1 MHQRALRLQNAAI
14 LGLTELGT
22 MLDEISFNSL
32 IGVYKHDKDRAT
44 LDSMKSKTRCS
55 SELLYNSNGVTNE
68 SLPEFV
74 VKSTDIKHPI
84 RVVYK
89 KYCKIMM
96 VYKLDRCS

>member
-1 MHQRALRLQNAAI
+1 
-14 LGLTELGT
+14 
-22 MLDEISFNSL
+22 MLDEISFNRFNC
-32 IGVYKHDKDRAT
+32 GCTNTDKDRAT

-89 KYCKIMM
+89 KWLQDYDG
-96 VYKLDRCS
+96 V